1 MIVYS
6 ILFENISNTLA
17 LLNYLVNEHGD
28 VFFYHALI
36 KTSRQAASNRVH
48 EQLAIVF

>member
-6 ILFENISNTLA
+6 ILFENFSNTLA
-17 LLNYLVNEHGD
+17 LLNYPVNEHGD

-36 KTSRQAASNRVH
+36 ETSRQTA
-48 EQLAIVF
+48 